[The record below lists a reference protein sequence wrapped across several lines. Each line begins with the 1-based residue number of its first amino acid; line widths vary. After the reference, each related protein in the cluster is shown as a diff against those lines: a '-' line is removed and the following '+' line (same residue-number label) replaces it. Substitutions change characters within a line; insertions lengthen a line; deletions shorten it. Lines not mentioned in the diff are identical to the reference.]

1 MDEMLTSLRQFID
14 TYDWSDE
21 KKGAS
26 LDPSAIMLGVDNVM
40 SIPEIRKHH
49 KYIMATTRTKEWNEK
64 IAKSNR
70 KPKNE
75 KGRLACIENGK
86 KAASVWKG
94 KKHTDEAKRK
104 IGLASK
110 GRVYSE
116 EVKERLYKYYIIE
129 GKEYRGAKEVL
140 KDFSITRQTLYN
152 RVKNEKFPNW
162 IEK

>member
-1 MDEMLTSLRQFID
+1 MDEMLASLRQFID

-21 KKGAS
+21 REGAS
-26 LDPSAIMLGVDNVM
+26 QDPSETMLGENNVM
-40 SIPEIRKHH
+40 SIPEIREYH

-64 IAKSNR
+64 IGKSNS

-86 KAASVWKG
+86 KAAAVWKG
-94 KKHTDEAKRK
+94 KKHTEEAKRK

-116 EVKERLYKYYIIE
+116 EWKEHLYKYYIIE
-129 GKEYRGAKEVL
+129 GKEYRGANEVL

-152 RVKNEKFPNW
+152 RVKSEKFPNW
-162 IEK
+162 TEK